1 MSSFEY
7 RRALPLVLD
16 DVHRR
21 TVAARLTELGFAVRT
36 GEWSELEGLTNA
48 YYDREPTHG
57 DVLRIVEYDGAH
69 AFGPVF
75 SHPHRLLESR
85 DTDFASELLLHTA
98 DLGGLAL
105 YREILI
111 EDKVRPAR
119 SPYNRSRILLSPD
132 SPPVAI
138 HGDDVA
144 YVTHG
149 KSWRGSDAA
158 LVNAVRESF
167 GPDAVEFID
176 EDVAASV
183 IHALQQ
189 DAARI
194 SRMDR

>member
-21 TVAARLTELGFAVRT
+21 TVAARLAELGFEVKT
-36 GEWSELEGLTNA
+36 GEWGELEDLTNT
-48 YYDREPTHG
+48 YYDHG

-69 AFGPVF
+69 AFGPVL

-85 DTDFASELLLHTA
+85 DTDFASVLLMHTA

-119 SPYNRSRILLSPD
+119 SSYDRSRILLSPD
-132 SPPVAI
+132 LPPVAI

-144 YVTHG
+144 YMTRG
-149 KSWRGSDAA
+149 KPWPGSDVA
-158 LVNAVRESF
+158 LVDAVRESF
-167 GPDAVEFID
+167 GQDAVEFID

-189 DAARI
+189 DTARI
-194 SRMDR
+194 ARVDR